1 MQVRQ
6 ALVAALLA
14 VTAVAAMSQEIDRS
28 ETLQAK
34 NLAAQQAQ
42 KEARIARSQEASSQP
57 AKPDATP
64 EAKPQRAEQTDRSQ
78 TVPATK
84 ASWVGRHARH
94 TYARQWLKG
103 DKRQPRPAAIAD
115 LG

>member
-6 ALVAALLA
+6 VLAAALLA
-14 VTAVAAMSQEIDRS
+14 VSAAGAMSQELDPS

-42 KEARIARSQEASSQP
+42 AQARIARSREVASQV
-57 AKPDATP
+57 AKPDAKA
-64 EAKPQRAEQTDRSQ
+64 EAKSERSGQTERSQ
-78 TVPATK
+78 PVAPTK
-84 ASWVGRHARH
+84 ASWVDRHARH
-94 TYARQWLKG
+94 TYAREWLKG
-103 DKRQPRPAAIAD
+103 DKRQPRPAAIGD